1 MESLLS
7 IDTKR
12 ENNFPDN
19 FKIIEEKN
27 MEFPNNIWKIYLS

>member
-7 IDTKR
+7 IDTKKK
-12 ENNFPDN
+12 NNFPDN
-19 FKIIEEKN
+19 FKLSKKKN